1 MSVSWA
7 VHTGALSR
15 NPGKL
20 LTTAAGV
27 RDAAEKAAR
36 LATERGE
43 VVHLRAGGAGGYVTV
58 PPGMDV
64 DVLVAAAKWL
74 EPVP

>member
-1 MSVSWA
+1 MDAAWS

-20 LTTAAGV
+20 LATADGA

-43 VVHLRAGGAGGYVTV
+43 VVHLRAGGRYVTV
-58 PPGMDV
+58 PPGVDV
-64 DVLVAAAKWL
+64 DVLKAAAVQL
-74 EPVP
+74 ER

>member
-1 MSVSWA
+1 MGVSWA

-36 LATERGE
+36 LATARGE
-43 VVHLRAGGAGGYVTV
+43 VVHLRAGGAGRYVTV
-58 PPGMDV
+58 PPGMDA
-64 DVLVAAAKWL
+64 DVLAALAARL
-74 EPVP
+74 ESVP

>member
-1 MSVSWA
+1 MSVPWS

-20 LTTAAGV
+20 LATADGE
-27 RDAAEKAAR
+27 REAAEKAAR
-36 LATERGE
+36 LATKRGE
-43 VVHLRAGGAGGYVTV
+43 VVHLRARGAGCYVTV

-64 DVLVAAAKWL
+64 DVLVAVVKQL
-74 EPVP
+74 EPGS

>member
-1 MSVSWA
+1 MSVPWA

-20 LTTAAGV
+20 LAKADGV
-27 RDAAEKAAR
+27 REAAEKAAR
-36 LATERGE
+36 LAMERGE
-43 VVHLRAGGAGGYVTV
+43 VVHLRAGGAGSYVTV

-64 DVLVAAAKWL
+64 DDLVAVVMQL
-74 EPVP
+74 EPAP

>member
-1 MSVSWA
+1 MSAAWS

-20 LTTAAGV
+20 LARADGV
-27 RDAAEKAAR
+27 REAAEKAAR
-36 LATERGE
+36 LAMERGE
-43 VVHLRAGGAGGYVTV
+43 VVHLRAGGAGRYVTV

-64 DVLVAAAKWL
+64 DVLVAVVKQL
-74 EPVP
+74 EPGS

>member
-1 MSVSWA
+1 MSAAWS

-20 LTTAAGV
+20 LTTADGA
-27 RDAAEKAAR
+27 REAAEKAAR

-43 VVHLRAGGAGGYVTV
+43 VVHLRAGAGRYVTV
-58 PPGMDV
+58 PPGIDV
-64 DVLVAAAKWL
+64 DVLSAVVMQL
-74 EPVP
+74 EPGS

>member
-1 MSVSWA
+1 MGVSWA

-43 VVHLRAGGAGGYVTV
+43 VVHLRDGAGRYVTV
-58 PPGMDV
+58 PPGMDA
-64 DVLVAAAKWL
+64 DVLAALAARL
-74 EPVP
+74 ESVP

>member
-1 MSVSWA
+1 MSAAWS

-20 LTTAAGV
+20 LATADGP
-27 RDAAEKAAR
+27 RDGAEKAAR

-43 VVHLRAGGAGGYVTV
+43 VVHLRAGGGYVTV
-58 PPGMDV
+58 PPGV
-64 DVLVAAAKWL
+64 DVAVVVAAAVRL
-74 EPVP
+74 ESGL

>member
-1 MSVSWA
+1 MSAAWA

-20 LTTAAGV
+20 LTTTDGA
-27 RDAAEKAAR
+27 REAAEKAAR

-43 VVHLRAGGAGGYVTV
+43 VVHLRAGGAGRYVTV

-74 EPVP
+74 EPGS

>member
-1 MSVSWA
+1 MDAAWS
-7 VHTGALSR
+7 VHTGVRSR

-20 LTTAAGV
+20 LATADGA

-43 VVHLRAGGAGGYVTV
+43 VVHLRAGGRYVPV
-58 PPGMDV
+58 PPGVDV
-64 DVLVAAAKWL
+64 DVLVDVLKAAAM
-74 EPVP
+74 

>member
-1 MSVSWA
+1 MSAAWS

-20 LTTAAGV
+20 LARADGAREAAG
-27 RDAAEKAAR
+27 KASR
-36 LATERGE
+36 LAMERGE
-43 VVHLRAGGAGGYVTV
+43 VVHLRARGAGCYVTV

-64 DVLVAAAKWL
+64 DVLVALVMQL
-74 EPVP
+74 EPGP